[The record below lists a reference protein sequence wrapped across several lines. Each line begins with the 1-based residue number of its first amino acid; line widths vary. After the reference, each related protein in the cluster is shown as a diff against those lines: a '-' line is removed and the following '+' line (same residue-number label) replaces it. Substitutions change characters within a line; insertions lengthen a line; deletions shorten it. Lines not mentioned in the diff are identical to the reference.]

1 MNIKHILFF
10 LFFPLFVTGQQEPF
24 LTSFRY
30 QMNLINP
37 AYAGA
42 ESQNMVAISS
52 RNQWNALENSPKNQI
67 ITFSSQ
73 RKNNVGLG
81 VSIGSS
87 KFFVERNTSTYID
100 FSYRLSITQ
109 NTNMF
114 LGLKG
119 GATFYKS
126 DLLGL
131 YSSGSGVDPAQG
143 FFSRINPNLGVGVLL
158 QSESFWLSLSIPRL
172 FSVSNEVDF
181 SATPTDKVH
190 SYIAT
195 GGIFQLNDF
204 LSIKPSMLIR
214 SVETQPETSII
225 ESSITTVEF
234 LGMVGFK
241 QFFDIG
247 LSYRTNN
254 AMGIISFIKIK
265 DFLDVGYAYETSVG
279 STMSNLGVKTH
290 ELTLRFRLRNSGE
303 VEQSEVRETGIN

>member
-1 MNIKHILFF
+1 MNIKHVLFL
-10 LFFPLFVTGQQEPF
+10 LFFPLFVTAQQEPF

-52 RNQWNALENSPKNQI
+52 RNQWNAVENSPKNQI

-81 VSIGSS
+81 VSISSS

-109 NTNMF
+109 NTNLF

-119 GATFYKS
+119 GATFYKA

-131 YSSGSGVDPAQG
+131 NSSGSGIDPAQG
-143 FFSRINPNLGVGVLL
+143 LFSRVNPNLGVGALL

-172 FSVSNEVDF
+172 FSVSNEIDF
-181 SATPTDKVH
+181 SATSPDKVH

-195 GGIFQLNDF
+195 GAIFKLNDF
-204 LSIKPSMLIR
+204 LSIKPSILIR
-214 SVETQPETSII
+214 SVEDLKATS
-225 ESSITTVEF
+225 EF

-241 QFFDIG
+241 QFLDIG
-247 LSYRTNN
+247 ISYRTNN
-254 AMGIISFIKIK
+254 AMGIVSFIKIK
-265 DFLDVGYAYETSVG
+265 DFLDVGYAYETSIG
-279 STMSNLGVKTH
+279 SAMSNLGVKTH
-290 ELTLRFRLRNSGE
+290 ELTLRFRLENSGE
-303 VEQSEVRETGIN
+303 AELVEDSIPNE

>member
-1 MNIKHILFF
+1 MNRKQVLFL
-10 LFFPLFVTGQQEPF
+10 LFFPLFVTAQQEPF

-52 RNQWNALENSPKNQI
+52 RNQWNAVENSPKNQI

-100 FSYRLSITQ
+100 FSYRLSIKQ
-109 NTNMF
+109 NTNLF

-119 GATFYKS
+119 GATFYKA

-131 YSSGSGVDPAQG
+131 NSSGSGVDPAQG
-143 FFSRINPNLGVGVLL
+143 LFSRVNPNLGVGALL

-172 FSVSNEVDF
+172 FSVSNEIDF
-181 SATPTDKVH
+181 SATSTDKVH

-195 GGIFQLNDF
+195 GAIFKLNDF
-204 LSIKPSMLIR
+204 LSIKPSLLIR
-214 SVETQPETSII
+214 SVEDLKATS
-225 ESSITTVEF
+225 EF

-241 QFFDIG
+241 QFLDIG

-254 AMGIISFIKIK
+254 SMGIISFIKIK
-265 DFLDVGYAYETSVG
+265 GFLDVGYAYETSVG
-279 STMSNLGVKTH
+279 SGMSNLGVKTH
-290 ELTLRFRLRNSGE
+290 ELTLRFRLENSGGG
-303 VEQSEVRETGIN
+303 EQAEIQETGVN

>member
-1 MNIKHILFF
+1 MNIKHVLFL
-10 LFFPLFVTGQQEPF
+10 LFFPLFVTAQQEPF

-52 RNQWNALENSPKNQI
+52 RNQWNAVENSPKNQI

-81 VSIGSS
+81 VSISSS

-109 NTNMF
+109 NTNLF

-119 GATFYKS
+119 GATFYKA

-131 YSSGSGVDPAQG
+131 NSSGSGIDPAQG
-143 FFSRINPNLGVGVLL
+143 LFSRVNPNLGVGALL
-158 QSESFWLSLSIPRL
+158 KSESFWLSLSIPRL
-172 FSVSNEVDF
+172 FSVSNEIDF
-181 SATPTDKVH
+181 SATSTDKVH

-195 GGIFQLNDF
+195 GAIFKLNDF
-204 LSIKPSMLIR
+204 LSIKPSLLIR
-214 SVETQPETSII
+214 SVEDLKATS
-225 ESSITTVEF
+225 EF

-241 QFFDIG
+241 QFLDIG
-247 LSYRTNN
+247 ISYRTNN

-265 DFLDVGYAYETSVG
+265 DFLDVGYAYETSIG
-279 STMSNLGVKTH
+279 SAMSNLGVKTH
-290 ELTLRFRLRNSGE
+290 ELTLRFRLENSGSAAQAE
-303 VEQSEVRETGIN
+303 VSTPEE

>member
-1 MNIKHILFF
+1 MNIKQILF
-10 LFFPLFVTGQQEPF
+10 LLLFPLFVTAQQEPF

-52 RNQWNALENSPKNQI
+52 RNQWNAVENSPKNQI

-109 NTNMF
+109 NTNLF

-131 YSSGSGVDPAQG
+131 TSSGSGVDPAQG
-143 FFSRINPNLGVGVLL
+143 LFSRINPNLGVGALL

-172 FSVSNEVDF
+172 FSVKNEVDF
-181 SATPTDKVH
+181 SATSTDKVH

-195 GGIFQLNDF
+195 GAIFKLNDF
-204 LSIKPSMLIR
+204 LSIKPSILIR
-214 SVETQPETSII
+214 SVEDLGTTS
-225 ESSITTVEF
+225 EF

-241 QFFDIG
+241 QFFDVG

-303 VEQSEVRETGIN
+303 VEQSEVRETGVN

>member
-1 MNIKHILFF
+1 MNIKHILFL
-10 LFFPLFVTGQQEPF
+10 LFSPLFVTGQQEPF

-131 YSSGSGVDPAQG
+131 NSSGSGVDPAQG
-143 FFSRINPNLGVGVLL
+143 LFSRINPNLGVGVLL

-303 VEQSEVRETGIN
+303 VEQSEVRETGVN

>member
-1 MNIKHILFF
+1 
-10 LFFPLFVTGQQEPF
+10 
-24 LTSFRY
+24 
-30 QMNLINP
+30 MNLINP

-52 RNQWNALENSPKNQI
+52 RNQWNAIENSPKNQI
-67 ITFSSQ
+67 VTFSSQ

-81 VSIGSS
+81 VSISSS

-109 NTNMF
+109 NMNLF

-119 GATFYKS
+119 GATFYKA

-131 YSSGSGVDPAQG
+131 NSLGSGVDPAQG
-143 FFSRINPNLGVGVLL
+143 LFSRVNPNLGVGALV

-172 FSVSNEVDF
+172 FSVSNEENF
-181 SATPTDKVH
+181 SATSTDKVH

-225 ESSITTVEF
+225 NSSITTVEF

-241 QFFDIG
+241 QFLDVGI
-247 LSYRTNN
+247 SYRTNN
-254 AMGIISFIKIK
+254 TMGIVSFIKIK
-265 DFLDVGYAYETSVG
+265 DFLDVGYAYETSIG
-279 STMSNLGVKTH
+279 STMSSLGVKTH
-290 ELTLRFRLRNSGE
+290 ELTLRFRLGNYGE
-303 VEQSEVRETGIN
+303 AEQVEIKETGI

>member
-1 MNIKHILFF
+1 MNIKHILFL
-10 LFFPLFVTGQQEPF
+10 LFFPLFVTAQQEPF

-52 RNQWNALENSPKNQI
+52 RNQWNAVENSPKNQI

-109 NTNMF
+109 NTNLF

-119 GATFYKS
+119 GATFYKA

-131 YSSGSGVDPAQG
+131 NSSGSGVDPAQG
-143 FFSRINPNLGVGVLL
+143 LFSRINPNLGVGALL

-172 FSVSNEVDF
+172 FSVSNEIDF
-181 SATPTDKVH
+181 SATSTDKVH

-195 GGIFQLNDF
+195 GAIFKLNDF
-204 LSIKPSMLIR
+204 LSIKPSILIR
-214 SVETQPETSII
+214 SVEDLGATS
-225 ESSITTVEF
+225 EF

-254 AMGIISFIKIK
+254 SMGIISFIKIK
-265 DFLDVGYAYETSVG
+265 GL
-279 STMSNLGVKTH
+279 
-290 ELTLRFRLRNSGE
+290 LRCWVCL
-303 VEQSEVRETGIN
+303 